1 MHSQDRPNEHII
13 QTDNYFHDSVENV
26 CELLRREQRED
37 TDQKLKYIR
46 RLTRVE
52 NDDLIIIPKPPC
64 ICVAF
69 SDWTEEVHT
78 IGQRHPVTVELA
90 IELNVFYYHAEV
102 KDKIRKHEIRDALW
116 EIARILRRNSD
127 LNGLSSKGA
136 IIRSGE
142 LIYRARNEKLY
153 EGGLIRLTVPIL
165 IKTRRG
171 VT

>member
-1 MHSQDRPNEHII
+1 MGTQDRPNEHII
-13 QTDNYFHDSVENV
+13 QTGNYFSDTVENI
-26 CELLRREQRED
+26 CEILRREQRED
-37 TDQKLKYIR
+37 TEQKLKYIR
-46 RLTRVE
+46 RLTEVQ

-78 IGQRHPVTVELA
+78 IGQRYPVTVELA
-90 IELNVFYYHAEV
+90 IEVNVFYYHSEV

-116 EIARILRRNSD
+116 EISRILRRNSD

-136 IIRSGE
+136 RILNGE
-142 LIYRARNEKLY
+142 LIYRARNDKLY
-153 EGGLIRLTVPIL
+153 EGGLIRMNVPVL

-171 VT
+171 TT